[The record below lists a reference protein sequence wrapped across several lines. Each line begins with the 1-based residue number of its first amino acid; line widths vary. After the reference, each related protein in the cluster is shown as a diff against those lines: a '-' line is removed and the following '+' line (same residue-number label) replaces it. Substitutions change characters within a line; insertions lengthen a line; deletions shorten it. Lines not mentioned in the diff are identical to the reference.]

1 MRRLIWF
8 TIGAAVGI
16 AAYRRG
22 VELGDD
28 ARRQGIVPTV
38 QQTASGVMATAAGA
52 RVLVKGLTTGL
63 GGGTSGGSTGVR
75 AREEE
80 RGRGLS

>member
-8 TIGAAVGI
+8 SLGAAVGI

-22 VELGDD
+22 LELTED

-38 QQTASGVMATAAGA
+38 QQTAVGVIAAVNGA
-52 RVLVKGLTTGL
+52 RGLV
-63 GGGTSGGSTGVR
+63 GGPSSQ
-75 AREEE
+75 ES
-80 RGRGLS
+80 GRGLS

>member
-8 TIGAAVGI
+8 TIGAAAGI

-22 VELGDD
+22 VELTND

-38 QQTASGVMATAAGA
+38 QQTAAGVMATAASA
-52 RVLVKGLTTGL
+52 RVLAKGLAIGTGTTGSD
-63 GGGTSGGSTGVR
+63 GTGSG